1 MVRLDY
7 LEPFETYKTNPPIIM
22 PEIKSNR
29 KKNIAVMVLAHNVE
43 EELAWLSQTKELKFK
58 NLYRYFIE
66 KRWTHTMYK
75 SGYKVIKI
83 NAEGDISDLLAKYRA
98 GNGNLKN
105 IADVTSFIPN
115 PASNTNPLK
124 EFNVLVEA
132 NYGVSRILENP
143 KDKRLAKLKAAEILD
158 EYIRIAKMIDSDMGG
173 VLGSYSRYA
182 IIPMDL
188 WFKKE
193 DFTNPKL
200 LLKINSTN
208 IMGQILRMLTDRK
221 KLMHFN
227 KVYLTFGRYVLPL
240 VVPANNLSDD
250 ESAKLI
256 ATCIERFMIKVR
268 VADVPEFTLN
278 DEERTI
284 VNDTSVLKLEKA
296 EKDSKVEVITDKVME
311 KTHIDPATT
320 NPDTV
325 EKVEKVVA
333 KAVNKNRQVAP
344 PPAITQKDAGGVEH
358 PMVIPSGTV
367 APTEHKPV
375 TPKEPEEKP
384 VKVNAPLERVPV
396 DTIHQKHADEPV
408 TVDDADDEAEI
419 DKVVDDLQLDSS
431 DLDTIV
437 SARLAGQTIQS
448 YQRNEK
454 LKEKYKDLFLGDVKL
469 SEIVKTSEEYEIPD
483 KPIHA
488 DTVIEGL
495 QTIKASE
502 FERAYNEQL
511 AEKDLVSILLH
522 FSSARPAMFLNKD
535 IKVEDASTPTDRLIR
550 YTVEFEDEGRKRHRF
565 SFLLPKMYKDR
576 YLYLN
581 DQSMNIVHQK
591 LPFPVTKV
599 SPEKCQ
605 AVTNYNK
612 IFVERYGG
620 NYSPR
625 IAKIKKLFTGPQCP
639 KFAKV
644 ETGDVTAMNHVHLT
658 TIEHD
663 ELGSSMVS
671 LQMMYKDGSVLK
683 LYFAVD
689 EAAAVIDKN
698 LYPHVEGETSPLLP
712 LGIKTYRNQP
722 KVKPKMYYISG
733 TTNMVYTGDGG
744 REGELSDF
752 IVEQAIQCNEKIA
765 DEFAELSAGTRFV
778 YTRAKIMN
786 EFIPTIIMLSA
797 ADPQHLVG
805 VLDKA
810 QIKYEFVTKRPT
822 VDKDLQGVVP
832 FSDGWLVY
840 DRYPYENSLLLNG
853 LTTFPTREFSFYDLL
868 ARDAYVDIFELMF
881 GRRSIIDGIENFY
894 YMFVDPITRDV
905 LNRLGMPTDFTKLML
920 YCNDVLADNTYQIDS
935 DYHNTRLRS
944 NEIIYADLYKE
955 LADAWGKYRVGRAEK
970 FSIPENAVIKYLL
983 TANIVDPHSELNLT
997 LETENDRQVKLK
1009 GPSGMNEERSF
1020 TLEKRA
1026 YHPTMRGIIGMNA
1039 TPSGEVGIN
1048 RHLTINP
1055 NIIDAR
1061 GFVQIEK
1068 SDYDGTELV
1077 TPGEMLQTFGPE
1089 SSDIERVAMAISQ
1102 SKHVVPVEDAT
1113 ACPVS
1118 YDMERVIPYLSTDF
1132 AYSAKKDGK
1141 VVAIEN
1147 DLLIIQYDDGTFDD
1161 VDLSERPARNTDGGF
1176 YIMNKLDTD
1185 LKVGAKVRKGQLVA
1199 VDRKYINNHDTFGDP
1214 LANVGTLARIAV
1226 ETNGG
1231 VYEDSCYI
1239 TDALAHRMA
1248 TKITRQKR
1256 VILSKYANIKYMASI
1271 GTAVKTNDAILLFD
1285 DTQDEFT
1292 SQMLAAMAVEAD
1304 DEDEVI
1310 ASTAPVISKYS
1321 GVIKDIRI
1329 YHSADVTEMTP
1340 SLRKL
1345 VEAYDKQASS
1355 REKMLDK
1362 YMGSTNANT
1371 IVKTSQKLEPDST
1384 GKIKGV
1390 QLPDGIIIDFY
1401 IEYVDIM
1408 APGDKLSFFS
1418 ALKGIVSDIIPADQ
1432 AAYAES
1438 NPDRKI
1444 DACLSCIGV
1453 YKRMTLDIC
1462 KVGMMCK
1469 IVVEKKRMLKEKF
1482 GPAVKAELKKK

>member
-22 PEIKSNR
+22 PEIKANR
-29 KKNIAVMVLAHNVE
+29 KKNIAVMILAHNVE
-43 EELAWLSQTKELKFK
+43 EELAWVSRNQELKFK

-66 KRWTHTMYK
+66 KRWSHTLYK
-75 SGYKVIKI
+75 TGYKVIKI
-83 NAEGDISDLLAKYRA
+83 NADGDISGLLEKYRT
-98 GNGNLKN
+98 GNLKN
-105 IADVTSFIPN
+105 IQDVTSFIPN
-115 PASNTNPLK
+115 PTATTNPLK
-124 EFNVLVEA
+124 DFNVLVEA
-132 NYGVSRILENP
+132 NYGVARILENP
-143 KDKRLAKLKAAEILD
+143 KDKRLTKLKAAEILD
-158 EYIRIAKMIDSDMGG
+158 EYMRVASMIDSGTGG
-173 VLGSYSRYA
+173 VLGSYTKYV

-193 DFTNPKL
+193 DFTSPKL
-200 LLKINSTN
+200 LLKLNSQN

-221 KLMHFN
+221 KLAQFN

-240 VVPANNLSDD
+240 VPPENNMSGEEATKLLS
-250 ESAKLI
+250 A
-256 ATCIERFMIKVR
+256 CIERFMIKVR
-268 VADVPEFTLN
+268 VADVPEFTMN

-284 VNDTSVLKLEKA
+284 VNDTSALKLEKA
-296 EKDSKVEVITDKVME
+296 EKDSKVEVITTKVME
-311 KTHIDPATT
+311 KAHIDPATT

-325 EKVEKVVA
+325 EKVEKVVT
-333 KAVNKNRQVAP
+333 KAIDKTKREAL
-344 PPAITQKDAGGVEH
+344 PPAITQKDNGGVKDSMAV
-358 PMVIPSGTV
+358 PPATV

-375 TPKEPEEKP
+375 QPRDP
-384 VKVNAPLERVPV
+384 
-396 DTIHQKHADEPV
+396 DEPV
-408 TVDDADDEAEI
+408 KHRVSNEPVVGPVLNKLEDEPISVDDANDDAEI
-419 DKVVDDLQLDSS
+419 DKIVDDLNLDNS

-437 SARLAGQTIQS
+437 SARLAGQTVQS
-448 YQRNEK
+448 YQRNEM
-454 LKEKYKDLFLGDVKL
+454 LKEKYKDLFLGDIKL
-469 SEIVKTSEEYEIPD
+469 SEIIKSDEAYIIPE
-483 KPIHA
+483 KPVYA
-488 DTVIEGL
+488 NTVIEGL
-495 QTIKASE
+495 QTIKAAD

-522 FSSARPAMFLNKD
+522 FSSASPAMYLNKD

-550 YTVEFEDEGRKRHRF
+550 YTVEFEDETRKRHKF

-581 DQSMNIVHQK
+581 DQTMNIVHQK

-644 ETGDVTAMNHVHLT
+644 ETGDVTAMNHIHLT

-671 LQMMYKDGSVLK
+671 LQMMYKDGAVLK

-689 EAAAVIDKN
+689 EAAAVVDRN
-698 LYPHVEGETSPLLP
+698 LYPHVDGETSPLLP
-712 LGIKTYRNQP
+712 LGVKTYKGQS
-722 KVKPKMYYISG
+722 KKKPERFYISG
-733 TTNMVYTGDGG
+733 TTNMVYNDTGA
-744 REGELSDF
+744 RMGELSDF
-752 IVEQAIQCNEKIA
+752 IVEQATQCNEKIA

-805 VLDKA
+805 VLEKA

-853 LTTFPTREFSFYDLL
+853 LTTFPTREFSFYDLMT
-868 ARDAYVDIFELMF
+868 RDAYVDIFELMF

-894 YMFVDPITRDV
+894 YMFIDPITRDV
-905 LNRLGMPTDFTKLML
+905 LTKLSMPTDFTKLML

-1026 YHPTMRGIIGMNA
+1026 YHPSMRGIIGMNS

-1102 SKHVVPVEDAT
+1102 SKHVVPVVDAA

-1132 AYSAKKDGK
+1132 AYSAKKNGK
-1141 VVAIEN
+1141 VVALEN

-1176 YIMNKLDTD
+1176 YIMNKLTTD
-1185 LKVGAKVRKGQLVA
+1185 LKVGARVKEGQLVA
-1199 VDRKYINNHDTFGDP
+1199 IDEKYINKHDVYGDP

-1231 VYEDSCYI
+1231 VYEDACYI

-1256 VILSKYANIKYMASI
+1256 VILSKYANIKYMAQV
-1271 GTAVKTNDAILLFD
+1271 GTQINTNDAILLFD

-1329 YHSADVTEMTP
+1329 YHSAELTEMTP
-1340 SLRKL
+1340 SLRKI

-1355 REKMLDK
+1355 REKVLDK
-1362 YMGSTNANT
+1362 YMGATNANT

-1418 ALKGIVSDIIPADQ
+1418 ALKGIVSDIIPADL
-1432 AAYAES
+1432 ASYAES

-1469 IVVEKKRMLKEKF
+1469 IVVEKKRLLKEKY
-1482 GPAVKAELKKK
+1482 GAAIKEELKKK